1 MLFGD
6 GSPLGSDDL
15 KALDALHDYMRANQV
30 AFEWEA
36 GDALILDNNSVL
48 HSRQSFT
55 PPRRVLASLCGPP
68 ADAKRGVASANSAEK
83 APNVPSLALPSRDR
97 IPVLGV
103 GLWKVPCGERPND
116 VGYSTLYREARFPAR
131 QVPRGECAQLVVDAI
146 KAGYRHLD
154 CAADYANEAEVGA
167 GIAAAISEGL
177 VRRESPTGV
186 RQ

>member
-15 KALDALHDYMRANQV
+15 KALDAVHDYMRANQV
-30 AFEWEA
+30 AFDWEA

-68 ADAKRGVASANSAEK
+68 ADAKRGVASANSAAE

-103 GLWKVPCGERPND
+103 GLWKVP
-116 VGYSTLYREARFPAR
+116 
-131 QVPRGECAQLVVDAI
+131 RGECAQLVVDAI
-146 KAGYRHLD
+146 RAGYRHLD

-167 GIAAAISEGL
+167 GIAAAIGEGL
-177 VRRESPTGV
+177 ARREGPTRI
-186 RQ
+186 RQWPLVI